1 MLKPVIIIK
10 TTHST
15 MSLPTVT
22 PAEALNISPEAL
34 LIANTYLENPDL
46 AAVADSLNVSV
57 HVITDTLARREVK
70 QYIDQVFYSLGF
82 NNRFRMGDLLD
93 GIIRRKLQDMD
104 EAETGSNKDITELL
118 ALKHRM
124 LMEHM
129 DREIK
134 LESLRA
140 SNIKTQTNIQINES
154 GGSKYSELISKLMTA
169 PVQDTIN
176 V

>member
-1 MLKPVIIIK
+1 M
-10 TTHST
+10 T
-15 MSLPTVT
+15 LPTTT

-34 LIANTYLENPDL
+34 LVANSYLENPDIS
-46 AAVADSLNVSV
+46 AVASLLGTTTHAVTE
-57 HVITDTLARREVK
+57 ILAQREVRA
-70 QYIDQVFYSLGF
+70 YIDQVFYSLGF

-93 GIIRRKLQDMD
+93 DIIRKKLRDMD

-118 ALKHRM
+118 ALKHKM

-140 SNIKTQTNIQINES
+140 NNVKTQTNIQINAA
-154 GGSKYSELISKLMTA
+154 GGSKYSELITKLMQNNNSQ
-169 PVQDTIN
+169 VLD